1 MEHKSLENFFVE
13 RLSDINWKS
22 AKAVI
27 DLTSEGATV
36 PFIARY
42 RKEKTANLDEVQ
54 IRSVI
59 ETENEYQEII
69 KRKEFVLKEINEQG
83 NLTPELKKRILA
95 CWDLAALEEL
105 YRPYKKKKKTKAT
118 LARDAGIGPF
128 ADWIWQLGREKPE
141 GPVPT
146 LEVKAKE
153 FLNPSLKY
161 ATYDEVLRGA
171 QHILVEKIANDPDLR
186 EKVRDDFFTHGVLDS
201 KPGKK
206 VKPKSKYETYFAH
219 IEKVTSLV
227 EKKNSHRYLAMRRG
241 WKEGELTVVVTS
253 PNEEALHSEFIH
265 FACPLQDSNVKN
277 FLETAAKSALTLHVI
292 PSVTNEVHKKL
303 KDCAD
308 IFAIEVFAENVKKLL
323 LASPFGARCVLGLDP
338 GLRTG
343 CKVALVD
350 KKGQFISHTVLKTQG
365 EKAEENAKALF
376 SEVLKQIEID
386 AIAIG
391 NGTGGREAEVFI
403 RKVLR
408 DLDKNIPIVLI
419 NESGASVYSAS
430 DVARLEFPDLDLTV
444 RGAISIARRLQ
455 DPLAELVKI
464 EPKSIG
470 VGQYQHDVS
479 QSTLKKR
486 LDSVVEDCVNFV
498 GVDVN
503 TASEHLLQHVAG
515 IGPGIASQ
523 IVKHRQEKGL
533 FKRRDELT
541 KVPNFSSKAFE
552 QSAGFLRV
560 VGGEVPL
567 DSTGVHP
574 ERYSAVRDMA
584 KEVGESVSSL
594 LGQGSAKL
602 KQLKEKWSELIGE
615 FTFDDIVNEL
625 QKPGRDPRDPFK
637 VFQFRE
643 DIFTVNDLKEG
654 MICNGIVSNVTNFGA
669 FVDIGVHQDGLVHIS
684 EIANQFVND
693 PQKMLSP
700 GDQVQVQV
708 KSVDKEKNQISLTMK
723 FGEKAVASSKGP
735 RKKPQSNERPRAAR
749 AARSSGDS
757 SKKNDRNK
765 KGGRKPQ
772 RGGGSGADKPRRPSQ
787 PFNNPFAAL
796 GELKK

>member
-1 MEHKSLENFFVE
+1 MEQKTLEAFTKD
-13 RLSDINWKS
+13 RLPNINWKS

-27 DLTSEGATV
+27 DLVAEGATV

-42 RKEKTANLDEVQ
+42 RKEKTGNLDEVQ
-54 IRSVI
+54 IRNII
-59 ETENEYQEII
+59 EANDEYQELI
-69 KRKEFVLKEINEQG
+69 KRKDFVLKEIAEQG
-83 NLTPELKKRILA
+83 NLSPELKKRIIN
-95 CWDLAALEEL
+95 CWSLDEVEEL
-105 YRPYKKKKKTKAT
+105 YRPFKKKKKTKAT
-118 LARDAGIGPF
+118 LARDAGIGPL
-128 ADWIWQLGREKPE
+128 ADWIWQLGQEPAPA
-141 GPVPT
+141 GTPT

-153 FLNPSLKY
+153 FINPTLKY
-161 ATYDEVLRGA
+161 TTYEEVLRGA
-171 QHILVEKIANDPDLR
+171 QHIIIEKTANDPDLR
-186 EKVRDDFFTHGVLDS
+186 EEVRTHYMQEGLIDS

-206 VKPKSKYETYFAH
+206 VKAKSKYETYFAH
-219 IEKVTSLV
+219 SEKVTSLL

-241 WKEGELTVVVTS
+241 WKEGELTVTLTS
-253 PNEEALHSEFIH
+253 PSEEQILSRFEN
-265 FACPLQDSNVKN
+265 FACPDKSSIAKN
-277 FLETAAKSALTLHVI
+277 FLEMAAKSALTLHVM
-292 PSVTNEVHKKL
+292 PSVTNEIHKKL
-303 KDCAD
+303 KDAAD

-323 LASPFGARCVLGLDP
+323 LASPYGARCVLGIDP

-350 KKGQFISHTVLKTQG
+350 KRGQFISHTVLKTQG
-365 EKAEENAKALF
+365 DKAEENAQALF
-376 SEVLKQIEID
+376 SEVLKQIEIE

-403 RKVLR
+403 RKVLKN
-408 DLDKNIPIVLI
+408 LDKNIPVVLI
-419 NESGASVYSAS
+419 NEAGASVYSAS
-430 DVARLEFPDLDLTV
+430 DVARNEFPDLDITV

-470 VGQYQHDVS
+470 VGQYQHDVA
-479 QSTLKKR
+479 QTTLKKR

-503 TASEHLLQHVAG
+503 TASEHLLQRVAG
-515 IGPGIASQ
+515 IGPGIAGQ
-523 IVKHRQEKGL
+523 IVKYRQEKGL

-541 KVPNFSSKAFE
+541 QVPSFSSKAFE

-560 VGGEVPL
+560 VNGEVPL
-567 DSTGVHP
+567 DATGVHP

-584 KEVGESVSSL
+584 KELGQSISSL
-594 LGQGSAKL
+594 MGKGAEQLT
-602 KQLKEKWSELIGE
+602 QLKEKWSKLIGE
-615 FTFDDIVNEL
+615 FTFDDIVSEL

-643 DIFTVNDLKEG
+643 DIFSVDDLKEG
-654 MICNGIVSNVTNFGA
+654 MVCNGIVSNVTNFGA

-700 GDQVQVQV
+700 GDQVQVQI
-708 KSVDKEKNQISLTMK
+708 KAVDKEKNQISLTMK
-723 FGEKAVASSKGP
+723 FGENASSPVKRAP
-735 RKKPQSNERPRAAR
+735 RKPTDGNRERSKDGKRPAGKKFAKGKPT
-749 AARSSGDS
+749 
-757 SKKNDRNK
+757 
-765 KGGRKPQ
+765 RKPQ
-772 RGGGSGADKPRRPSQ
+772 KSGGGGDRPRRPSQ

-796 GELKK
+796 SDLKK